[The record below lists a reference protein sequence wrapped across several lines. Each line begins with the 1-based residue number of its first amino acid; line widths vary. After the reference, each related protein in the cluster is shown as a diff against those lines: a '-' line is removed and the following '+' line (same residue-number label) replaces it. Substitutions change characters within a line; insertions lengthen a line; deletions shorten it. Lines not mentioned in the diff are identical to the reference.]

1 MQALPHPCARR
12 CGKAVVARGSDNI
25 YLADSRVDFL
35 RAAQPIN
42 MPLGRLL
49 LVCSLVLGARAFVGP
64 SARARPLPLA
74 ARRGSSDGDASTAVA
89 SVSLTASL
97 AAAATLWSEATVA
110 ATGCGPVLL
119 PDALE
124 RFAYIVVIGVS
135 GASSFS
141 RIAFGESAYTMLV
154 GELQPGAARWAD
166 RLLLVCVAGAC
177 LAHACQVANGQQLS
191 PDALSGID
199 ELYCAAVR

>member
-1 MQALPHPCARR
+1 
-12 CGKAVVARGSDNI
+12 
-25 YLADSRVDFL
+25 L

-64 SARARPLPLA
+64 RARARPRPRA

-154 GELQPGAARWAD
+154 GELQPGAARWAE

-177 LAHACQVANGQQLS
+177 LALACQVANGQQLS